1 MTSPELACVYA
12 ALILND
18 DNVEIASEKI
28 NTLLNAAGVK
38 IDSYWADIFTEYFKT
53 HDISELL
60 KTTNLGRYST
70 TESTNQENSETINDE
85 GNGKGKENEGNNNEE
100 EEIEMCGFDDLFG

>member
-1 MTSPELACVYA
+1 MTSVELACVYA

-38 IDSYWADIFTEYFKT
+38 IDSYWADIFTEYFKI
-53 HDISELL
+53 HDISELI
-60 KTTNLGRYST
+60 KRTNLGGYST
-70 TESTNQENSETINDE
+70 TESRNQENSEIINEE
-85 GNGKGKENEGNNNEE
+85 GKEEEKGKEGNKEE
-100 EEIEMCGFDDLFG
+100 EEMEMGGFDDLFG

>member
-18 DNVEIASEKI
+18 DNVEITSEKI
-28 NTLLNAAGVK
+28 NTILNAADVK
-38 IDSYWADIFTEYFKT
+38 IDSYWADIFTQYFKT

-70 TESTNQENSETINDE
+70 TESTNQENSETINEE
-85 GNGKGKENEGNNNEE
+85 GNGKGNEGNKEE
-100 EEIEMCGFDDLFG
+100 EEMEMGGFDDLFG

>member
-1 MTSPELACVYA
+1 MTSVELACVYA

-18 DNVEIASEKI
+18 DNVEITSEKI
-28 NTLLNAAGVK
+28 NTILNAADVK
-38 IDSYWADIFTEYFKT
+38 IDSYWADIFTQYFKT

-70 TESTNQENSETINDE
+70 TESTNQENSETINE
-85 GNGKGKENEGNNNEE
+85 ERKGNGKEEKNNEE
-100 EEIEMCGFDDLFG
+100 EEIEMGGFDDLFG

>member
-18 DNVEIASEKI
+18 DNVEITSEKI

-53 HDISELL
+53 HDISELI
-60 KTTNLGRYST
+60 KRTNLGGYST
-70 TESTNQENSETINDE
+70 TESRNQENSEIINE
-85 GNGKGKENEGNNNEE
+85 EGKGKEGNKEE
-100 EEIEMCGFDDLFG
+100 EEMEMGGFDDLFG